1 MIDILE
7 KLVKAFGPSSKEF
20 EVKKVIKDLVKNID
34 CEKDEDKFGNLVLHF
49 KADGPRIM
57 LAAHLDSIGIIVTDI
72 DKNGLLH
79 FSQIGGLRTSF
90 LLGSRVILENGIE
103 GTIFYEDRDAPWEP
117 KEFKIEKFFIDI
129 GAKSKKEAME
139 KVNIGSFGVFYPIFS
154 ESFDRIIAPSLD
166 DRVGCAILVEVAKN
180 LKKKNLKFDT
190 FLVFTVQEEVGVKG
204 ARTSTFEISPEYGIA
219 VDVTTAGDY
228 TEPKINAIELGKGPA
243 IKVMDGG
250 MITNIELRER
260 LIKMAK
266 KESIPYQLEVIT
278 GGTTDAFAMQI
289 TKDGVK
295 TAAVSV
301 PTRYVHTQGEVVD
314 KNDIKN
320 VAVLL
325 KQFLEKETF

>member
-1 MIDILE
+1 MIDTLE

-34 CEKDEDKFGNLVLHF
+34 CETDEDKFGNLVLHF
-49 KADGPRIM
+49 KGEGPKIM

-90 LLGSRVILENGIE
+90 LLGSRILFENGIE
-103 GTIFYEDRDAPWEP
+103 GTVFYEDRDALWEP
-117 KEFKIEKFFIDI
+117 KEFKIEKFIIDI
-129 GAKSKKEAME
+129 GAKSKKEALE

-154 ESFDRIIAPSLD
+154 ESVERIIAPSLD

-190 FLVFTVQEEVGVKG
+190 FFVFTVQEEIGVKG
-204 ARTSTFEISPEYGIA
+204 ARTSTFEITPEYGIA
-219 VDVTTAGDY
+219 IDVTTAGDY

-260 LIKMAK
+260 LIKVAK

-301 PTRYVHTQGEVVD
+301 PTRYVHTQGEIVD

-320 VAVLL
+320 IAILL